1 LFSYLGDALI
11 HASFPIL
18 LIGAGLFH
26 PLAALGPIANY
37 VFLRF
42 IGGDRENEQ
51 TQAERYEKEDPVK
64 AVEFRQYREE
74 KNSFWPNMRE
84 LGNKWSWVVLAA
96 GVGGVLLENGVRSVL
111 A

>member
-1 LFSYLGDALI
+1 YISYLGDALI
-11 HASFPIL
+11 HISFPIL

-26 PLAALGPIANY
+26 PLAAVGPLANY
-37 VFLRF
+37 IFLRY

-51 TQAERYEKEDPVK
+51 TQAERYEKEDPIK

-74 KNSFWPNMRE
+74 KNSFWPDVRE
-84 LGNKWSWVVLAA
+84 IGNKWSWVVLLA
-96 GVGGVLLENGVRSVL
+96 GAGGVIVERAASSVF